1 MNEFWKRVLETCV
14 VILGNCL
21 YAFGVAMFIVPGGL
35 ITGGTT
41 GIALFVH
48 HMMGCSVS
56 VFVLLFNTVMFL
68 IGFAV
73 FGKKFAANTLVSTF
87 SYPVALELFTRLLHG
102 YAITDDIILCMIFGG
117 ICIGGAI
124 GVVIRAG
131 ASTGGMDIPPLVLN
145 RYFKIPV
152 SKSIYVF
159 DMLILLL
166 QAFDSTGEQLL
177 YGILLVIVYSV
188 VLDKCLMLGTAK
200 MQIKVVSEK
209 IDEIRKAVLTDI
221 DRGVTMLKSETG
233 YMERETEM
241 LLTVVS
247 IQELAKTEKLIHS
260 VDEDA
265 FVVINRVRSSVYPNT
280 VVGVIYQ
287 NKQFSPVASGRLELA
302 LAANK
307 ATSRCYQAADEAMSG
322 VTNVGNCVYFRT
334 PVEGLTG
341 ISIGGH
347 IFY

>member
-1 MNEFWKRVLETCV
+1 M
-14 VILGNCL
+14 
-21 YAFGVAMFIVPGGL
+21 
-35 ITGGTT
+35 
-41 GIALFVH
+41 
-48 HMMGCSVS
+48 
-56 VFVLLFNTVMFL
+56 
-68 IGFAV
+68 
-73 FGKKFAANTLVSTF
+73 
-87 SYPVALELFTRLLHG
+87 
-102 YAITDDIILCMIFGG
+102 
-117 ICIGGAI
+117 
-124 GVVIRAG
+124 IRAG

-209 IDEIRKAVLTDI
+209 IDEIRQAVLTDI

-265 FVVINRVRSSVYPNT
+265 FVVINRVSEV
-280 VVGVIYQ
+280 
-287 NKQFSPVASGRLELA
+287 SGRGFSSKKRYLEKE
-302 LAANK
+302 N
-307 ATSRCYQAADEAMSG
+307 S
-322 VTNVGNCVYFRT
+322 
-334 PVEGLTG
+334 
-341 ISIGGH
+341 
-347 IFY
+347 